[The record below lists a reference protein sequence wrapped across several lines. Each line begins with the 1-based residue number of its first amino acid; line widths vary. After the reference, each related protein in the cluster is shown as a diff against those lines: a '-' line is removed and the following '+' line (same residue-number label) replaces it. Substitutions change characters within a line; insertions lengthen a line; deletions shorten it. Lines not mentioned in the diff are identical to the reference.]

1 MIYQNPKLL
10 YALFAIAIPVL
21 IHLFN
26 LRKHKKIYFS
36 SIRFLKQIKEDNR
49 KKTELK
55 NRLILLSRIF
65 AISFLVLAFA
75 KPYKPANIIKK
86 TNNLILYIDNSRSMD
101 VDFGEGNLLNHA
113 KNKAIEIIK
122 AYPESNNF
130 YLITNDFKAKHT
142 KSYTADDIKLQIEK
156 IQPSPRQRTITNII
170 TRANSINSN
179 NHLYFISDLQENTL
193 RISELQEY
201 KINNKISLVPIV
213 NKNTKNISIDSLFTD
228 EPIFNSDQ
236 EVEIRVIIRNT
247 GDEDIK
253 DEVLFLYLDNKQKSQ
268 QYISLLAKQTK
279 EITFKFLTPNSRS
292 ISGEIKTKD
301 TPITF
306 DNNLFFSFTKLE
318 KVDITIIDNDN
329 DNEKTAFRSLF
340 EDDTLLFNLTS
351 FSLENIN
358 YNILENQDFIIIN
371 EVSKLSSGLLNTLLN
386 FTKNG
391 GSLLIVPPADLND
404 FKNYNILLNSL
415 GINTIRNKRKN
426 DLKINLFKTEHP
438 MYKNVFSEPLKNVN
452 YPISNECYVLSRH
465 KISTQIIGL
474 ANKTDFLNSYS
485 LEEGTIYQF
494 SSPLEKKYNNFTKH
508 ALFVP
513 TLINMATS
521 SILVN
526 TPYYIIGRDKE
537 ISTKHIEKSASVPHI
552 KGENI
557 DIVPT
562 VTKKNGKQILNTHN
576 QITESGIYSI
586 LNNNKLVDKI
596 SFNYNNSESRTLS
609 LSNDKLKNFISKNNI
624 KNIKVISTK
633 HNTLSKIIKEQ
644 EIGKEYWK
652 VSLLLSLLFFAIEIL
667 LIKLIKL

>member
-351 FSLENIN
+351 IAFPIGIPSLNHCH
-358 YNILENQDFIIIN
+358 
-371 EVSKLSSGLLNTLLN
+371 
-386 FTKNG
+386 
-391 GSLLIVPPADLND
+391 
-404 FKNYNILLNSL
+404 
-415 GINTIRNKRKN
+415 R
-426 DLKINLFKTEHP
+426 
-438 MYKNVFSEPLKNVN
+438 
-452 YPISNECYVLSRH
+452 
-465 KISTQIIGL
+465 IG
-474 ANKTDFLNSYS
+474 
-485 LEEGTIYQF
+485 
-494 SSPLEKKYNNFTKH
+494 
-508 ALFVP
+508 
-513 TLINMATS
+513 
-521 SILVN
+521 
-526 TPYYIIGRDKE
+526 
-537 ISTKHIEKSASVPHI
+537 
-552 KGENI
+552 
-557 DIVPT
+557 
-562 VTKKNGKQILNTHN
+562 
-576 QITESGIYSI
+576 
-586 LNNNKLVDKI
+586 
-596 SFNYNNSESRTLS
+596 
-609 LSNDKLKNFISKNNI
+609 
-624 KNIKVISTK
+624 
-633 HNTLSKIIKEQ
+633 
-644 EIGKEYWK
+644 
-652 VSLLLSLLFFAIEIL
+652 
-667 LIKLIKL
+667 